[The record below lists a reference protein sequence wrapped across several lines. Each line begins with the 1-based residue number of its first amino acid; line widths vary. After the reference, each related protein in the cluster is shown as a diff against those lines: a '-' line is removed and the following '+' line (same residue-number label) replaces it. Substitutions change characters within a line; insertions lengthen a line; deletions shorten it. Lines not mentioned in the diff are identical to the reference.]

1 MQNRFLILHTNDF
14 KYSKSI
20 RKIVPFHNFIL
31 KKIDINNFELIELN
45 ISKNELVKLIYRI
58 SLKKNINIIN
68 ICSGKGIRLK
78 NLIKKICKDEDIK
91 PNIIYVKNKISK
103 YESNAFYGD
112 SKKLRKFLK

>member
-1 MQNRFLILHTNDF
+1 VGKSLLHLGLSILVRSNAE
-14 KYSKSI
+14 KK
-20 RKIVPFHNFIL
+20 L
-31 KKIDINNFELIELN
+31 KKDIGVYI
-45 ISKNELVKLIYRI
+45 I
-58 SLKKNINIIN
+58 KK
-68 ICSGKGIRLK
+68 GKGIRLK